1 MLTPMEIHNKEFKKG
16 MRGYKEEEVDEFLD
30 KVVTDF
36 EKMYRENGEL
46 KDKLSVINEKV
57 DSYNLMEKT
66 LQNTLVVAQTT
77 AEDVVVN
84 ARKKAEMILKEAE
97 EQAKKIIEE
106 TNKSV
111 TDIHREFE
119 NLKKDAQVFKT
130 RFRTLLESELESL
143 NENIKDL

>member
-36 EKMYRENGEL
+36 EKLYRENGEL

-84 ARKKAEMILKEAE
+84 ARKKSEIIIKEAE
-97 EQAKKIIEE
+97 EQAKRIVEE
-106 TNKSV
+106 ANKSV
-111 TDIHREFE
+111 IDIHREYE

>member
-1 MLTPMEIHNKEFKKG
+1 MLTPMEIHNREFKKV

-36 EKMYRENGEL
+36 EKLYRENGEL

-57 DSYNLMEKT
+57 DSFSLMERT

-77 AEDVVVN
+77 AEDVVLN
-84 ARKKAEMILKEAE
+84 ARKKSEIIIKEAE
-97 EQAKKIIEE
+97 EQAKRIVEE
-106 TNKSV
+106 ANKSV

>member
-1 MLTPMEIHNKEFKKG
+1 MLTPMEIHNREFKKV

-36 EKMYRENGEL
+36 EKLYRENGEL

-57 DSYNLMEKT
+57 DSFSLMERT

-84 ARKKAEMILKEAE
+84 ARKKSEIIIKEAE

-106 TNKSV
+106 ANNSV
-111 TDIHREFE
+111 TDIHREYE
-119 NLKKDAQVFKT
+119 GLKKDAQVFKT

>member
-36 EKMYRENGEL
+36 EKLYRENGEL
-46 KDKLSVINEKV
+46 KDKLSVINEKI
-57 DSYNLMEKT
+57 DSYNLMERT

-84 ARKKAEMILKEAE
+84 ARKKAEIIINEAE
-97 EQAKKIIEE
+97 EQGKRVVEE
-106 TNKSV
+106 ANRSV
-111 TDIHREFE
+111 TDIHRDYES
-119 NLKKDAQVFKT
+119 LKKDAQVFKT

>member
-1 MLTPMEIHNKEFKKG
+1 MLTPMEIHNREFKKV
-16 MRGYKEEEVDEFLD
+16 MRGDKEEEVDEFLD

-36 EKMYRENGEL
+36 EKLYRENGEL

-57 DSYNLMEKT
+57 DSFSLMERT

-84 ARKKAEMILKEAE
+84 ARKKSEIIIKEAE

-106 TNKSV
+106 ANNSV
-111 TDIHREFE
+111 TDIHREYE
-119 NLKKDAQVFKT
+119 GLKKDAQVFKT

>member
-1 MLTPMEIHNKEFKKG
+1 MLTPMEIHNREFKKV

-36 EKMYRENGEL
+36 EKLYRENGEL

-57 DSYNLMEKT
+57 DSFSLMERT

-77 AEDVVVN
+77 AEDVVLN
-84 ARKKAEMILKEAE
+84 ARKKSEIIIKEAE
-97 EQAKKIIEE
+97 EQAKRIVEE
-106 TNKSV
+106 ANSSV
-111 TDIHREFE
+111 TDIHREYE
-119 NLKKDAQVFKT
+119 NLKKDSQVFKT

-143 NENIKDL
+143 NENIKEL

>member
-36 EKMYRENGEL
+36 EKLYRENGEL
-46 KDKLSVINEKV
+46 KDKLSVINERV
-57 DSYNLMEKT
+57 DTYNLMEKT

-77 AEDVVVN
+77 AEDVVLN
-84 ARKKAEMILKEAE
+84 ARKKSELIISEAE
-97 EQAKKIIEE
+97 EQAKKIVEE
-106 TNKSV
+106 ANKSV
-111 TDIHREFE
+111 INIHRDFE